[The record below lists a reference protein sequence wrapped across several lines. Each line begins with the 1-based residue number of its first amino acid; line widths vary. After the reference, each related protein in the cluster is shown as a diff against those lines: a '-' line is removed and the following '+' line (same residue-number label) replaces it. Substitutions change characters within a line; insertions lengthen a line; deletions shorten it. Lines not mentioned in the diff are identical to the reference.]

1 MITDK
6 KSPYRLVNDE
16 QLSKLRAREDG
27 IFLERTPKAR
37 ETFEKAQKILLNG
50 VPMPWMGDWGTT
62 HPIFVD
68 KAFGNRLIDI
78 DGNEY
83 IDFCLGDTGAMF
95 GHSPLPTV
103 EAVTRQVRKGITTMM
118 PCMDALEVG
127 RELAERFGLPLWQ
140 FAMTAT
146 EANRY
151 VIRICRILNGRP
163 KVLSMNESY
172 HGSLDETLP
181 HTGPDGKLEL
191 RSAYDMNPG
200 IPKEALSRVV
210 EFNDLEALERELAYE
225 DCACV
230 LAEPVMTNCG
240 MVLPAPD
247 YHEKLRRLCTKYGTY
262 LIIDETHT
270 FSNGYGGYTRRHG
283 LKPDFITLGKSIAGG
298 IPVAVYGFTS
308 EIGREINDTFGH
320 KGVSDP
326 IGIGG
331 TLSGNA
337 FAIAAVRETLF
348 KVATKDAFEKMFAG
362 QNRLSDGLEAA
373 LKKHGVPWSLT
384 RSGARCELQ
393 FMPTMPKTGTEAK
406 NHFDWDLMYYTH
418 IFLANRGL
426 LITPF
431 HNMMLIP
438 PMATDEDIDRLVEG
452 WAVCIREL
460 SELSGSNRAV

>member
-1 MITDK
+1 
-6 KSPYRLVNDE
+6 
-16 QLSKLRAREDG
+16 
-27 IFLERTPKAR
+27 
-37 ETFEKAQKILLNG
+37 
-50 VPMPWMGDWGTT
+50 
-62 HPIFVD
+62 
-68 KAFGNRLIDI
+68 
-78 DGNEY
+78 
-83 IDFCLGDTGAMF
+83 
-95 GHSPLPTV
+95 
-103 EAVTRQVRKGITTMM
+103 
-118 PCMDALEVG
+118 MDALEVG
-127 RELAERFGLPLWQ
+127 RELANRFDLPLWQ

-181 HTGPDGKLEL
+181 HIGPDGKLEL

-240 MVLPAPD
+240 MVLPAPG
-247 YHEKLRRLCTKYGTY
+247 YHEKLRRLCTKYRTY

-348 KVATKDAFEKMFAG
+348 KVATKEAFEKMFAG
-362 QNRLSDGLEAA
+362 QNRLSERLEAA
-373 LKKHGVPWSLT
+373 LKKHRVPWSLT

-431 HNMMLIP
+431 HNMMLVP
-438 PMATDEDIDRLVEG
+438 PMATDEDIDRLTDG
-452 WAVCIREL
+452 WDACMHEL
-460 SELSGSNRAV
+460 SELSVSSRAV